1 MDVFDKNG
9 VQRDMA
15 WLRQKYGNVQ
25 FLDAGPGKK
34 FRLARVDE
42 TEGPAVIKV
51 RVLNEQGLPHADQ
64 PVANHWPD
72 PALPDLRNAGL
83 KTLWRDRAVHQPTDS
98 AGFTGFGLGTGSYIG
113 NLQEGGPHVVWVLS
127 PSLASDGLSG
137 VGMLGGTNHAGPLF
151 LTFQI
156 GEDLPPA
163 ATLDE
168 LLVRTGDQKQV
179 IQFNPGAA
187 LQKAIFAASFVPN
200 SGEFKVQW
208 DGQAYVGQR
217 AEHLESGEVRI
228 YYCKDGN
235 WSNVLYVVRK

>member
-25 FLDAGPGKK
+25 FLDAGAGKK
-34 FRLARVDE
+34 FKLARVDE
-42 TEGPAVIKV
+42 TEGPAVIKA
-51 RVLNEQGLPHADQ
+51 RVLNEQGLPHAGQ

-72 PALPDLRNAGL
+72 PTLPDLRNAGL
-83 KTLWRDRAVHQPTDS
+83 KTLWRERAVNQPTDS

-113 NLQEGGPHVVWVLS
+113 NLQEGGPHVIWVLS
-127 PSLASDGLSG
+127 PSLTSDGLSG

-163 ATLDE
+163 SSLSE
-168 LLVRTGDQKQV
+168 LLIRTGDQQQV
-179 IQFNPGAA
+179 IQFNPEAA
-187 LQKAIFAASFVPN
+187 LQKAIFLAQFVPN
-200 SGEFKVQW
+200 SPEFTVRW
-208 DGQAYVGQR
+208 NDRAFVGQR
-217 AEHLESGEVRI
+217 AEHLKSGEVRVF
-228 YYCKDGN
+228 YCERGDWN
-235 WSNVLYVVRK
+235 NVFYVVRP

>member
-1 MDVFDKNG
+1 MDVFDKDG

-25 FLDAGPGKK
+25 LLDAGAGSK
-34 FRLARVDE
+34 FSLVRVDE

-51 RVLNEQGLPHADQ
+51 RVLNEQGQPHGGQ

-83 KTLWRDRAVHQPTDS
+83 RTLWRDRAAYQNTDG
-98 AGFTGFGLGTGSYIG
+98 AGFTGFGIGTGSYIG

-156 GEDLPPA
+156 GGGTNPNPQPQPQPTIDMDRLVALCVPQMAGNRSPA
-163 ATLDE
+163 TIAERAIAVLALLQDE
-168 LLVRTGDQKQV
+168 R
-179 IQFNPGAA
+179 
-187 LQKAIFAASFVPN
+187 
-200 SGEFKVQW
+200 
-208 DGQAYVGQR
+208 
-217 AEHLESGEVRI
+217 
-228 YYCKDGN
+228 
-235 WSNVLYVVRK
+235 